1 MRYYYIVT
9 KDNKT
14 ALCFSSIRYAKC
26 QAKEHNS
33 LIYFSKKQLP
43 KTIENVKGACLDSR
57 RTKQGNFSSSLD
69 AKKFDIGETEWKQNI
84 E

>member
-1 MRYYYIVT
+1 MRYYYIIS

-14 ALCFSSIRYAKC
+14 AFCFSRRSYAKF
-26 QAKEHNS
+26 QAKKHNS

-43 KTIENVKGACLDSR
+43 KTVEKVIGTCLDSK

-69 AKKFDIGETEWKQNI
+69 AKKFDIGE
-84 E
+84 